1 MEIRILRGRPEPEEV
16 AALTVALLGAL
27 RSAASR
33 AEAAAARPGSGADV
47 RRPRWIEAAHPF
59 APPSWRRGRAP
70 ETTGDRHA

>member
-33 AEAAAARPGSGADV
+33 AEAAAARPPFGADARA

-59 APPSWRRGRAP
+59 APPSWRRVS
-70 ETTGDRHA
+70 